1 VCHVLNFRL
10 ELEYDKRNRIKTQ
23 QFLIGRTSSMDRITY
38 NADGHVME
46 AVGSGANNWKFVY
59 DENGNVIGAIDQG
72 HKQSLGY
79 DLGDRVVQ
87 VGDVELI
94 NYDSRGFVIRRGEQ
108 KYRYNP
114 RGQLTHAFER
124 EKFSAWYAYDDRGRM
139 VSWRDAQDN
148 ITQLLYAYPH
158 TPELV
163 SHVHFPQTGRTFRL
177 LYDDRKF
184 LIAVET
190 SEQRF
195 YVACDQNGSPLA
207 LFDINGNIIK
217 EVRKLFTIE
226 LSLFCPL
233 ECNQFM
239 FASLSRSVVH
249 HLEKC
254 KWTQTQISTY
264 LWISTVVSWTP
275 ILN

>member
-1 VCHVLNFRL
+1 MVFLNYRL

-46 AVGSGANNWKFVY
+46 VVGSGANNWKFVY

-124 EKFSAWYAYDDRGRM
+124 DKFSAWYSYDDRGRM

-163 SHVHFPQTGRTFRL
+163 SHVHFPRTGRTFRL

-184 LIAVET
+184 LVAVET

-217 EVRKLFTIE
+217 EV
-226 LSLFCPL
+226 
-233 ECNQFM
+233 
-239 FASLSRSVVH
+239 SRV
-249 HLEKC
+249 
-254 KWTQTQISTY
+254 
-264 LWISTVVSWTP
+264 
-275 ILN
+275 IL